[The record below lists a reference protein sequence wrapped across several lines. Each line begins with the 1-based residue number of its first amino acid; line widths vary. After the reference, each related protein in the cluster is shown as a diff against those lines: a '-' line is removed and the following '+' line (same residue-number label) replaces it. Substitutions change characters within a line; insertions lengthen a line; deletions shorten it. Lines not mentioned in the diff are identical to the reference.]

1 MLDHHIEAH
10 LLPTVARLGIG
21 LTVFSPLAQGI
32 LTGKY
37 NQGVPAASRGA
48 QRELDLAEAN
58 LAKVRQLTRVAGDLQ
73 LSMSQLALAWI
84 LRRPEVSSVIT
95 GASSPSQVQE
105 NLRAA
110 EVQLDSAILAHIDE
124 ILEEVTGVGI

>member
-1 MLDHHIEAH
+1 
-10 LLPTVARLGIG
+10 
-21 LTVFSPLAQGI
+21 
-32 LTGKY
+32 
-37 NQGVPAASRGA
+37 
-48 QRELDLAEAN
+48 
-58 LAKVRQLTRVAGDLQ
+58 
-73 LSMSQLALAWI
+73 MSQLALAWI